1 MKVIVAGLGIQG
13 LKRVKIVGNDLVCTV
28 DPYKKNANFSS
39 INQVPLEL
47 YDAAILAVP
56 EETKYD
62 LIKYLLSNSKH
73 ILVEKPLLLTSLEK
87 FSEIQ
92 NLAKEKNVFVYS
104 AYNHRF
110 EPQIQRVKKLLENK
124 VLGRVYS
131 CNLFY
136 GNGTAKLVKESP
148 WRDQKSGVLS
158 DLGSHLFDLVDFW
171 FDAKKIDKVQSRLSN
186 FENLSPD
193 NAELL
198 FEMSGIH
205 FNLKMTYCSWKN
217 NFSCEIIGENGSLN
231 INGLCKWG
239 NSELVH
245 SIRKLPSGKPRE
257 KKIIEFENNETLN
270 MEYNYFKNM
279 VNLNAQT
286 SLVKDRWIFS
296 NIMEIYKGYDN

>member
-13 LKRVKIVGNDLVCTV
+13 QKRVKIVGSDLVCTV

-39 INQVPLEL
+39 ITEVPLEL
-47 YDAAILAVP
+47 YDAALLAVP

-73 ILVEKPLLLTSLEK
+73 ILVEKPLLLTSIDK

-92 NLAKEKNVFVYS
+92 NLAIEKNVFVYS

-124 VLGRVYS
+124 AIGRVYS

-148 WRDQKSGVLS
+148 WRDQNSGVLS

-171 FDAKKIDKVQSRLSN
+171 FDAKKIDRFQSRLSN
-186 FENLSPD
+186 FENISPD

-198 FEMSGIH
+198 FDMSGIH
-205 FNLKMTYCSWKN
+205 FNLRMTYCSWKN
-217 NFSCEIIGENGSLN
+217 SFRCEIIGENGSLS

-245 SIRKLPSGKPRE
+245 SIRKLPSGKPNE
-257 KKIIEFENNETLN
+257 NKITEFESNETFN
-270 MEYNYFKNM
+270 MEYEYFKNK
-279 VNLNAQT
+279 VNMNAQT

-296 NIMEIYKGYDN
+296 NIMEIYDRYQN